1 MFKKS
6 CISSPTAHPA
16 DHLIGKV
23 MGLAPWASQW
33 KSVDPPPQ
41 RLTSGNLLGARSK
54 RVGGKDNED
63 VAKFGV
69 HWDAIEEL
77 RQPNELNDPD
87 VRPYYASLASTV
99 QRDLEEAAMNFVSGL
114 RERTGEENLCLCGGV
129 ALNSVLNG
137 KIAREVGGQG
147 GAKRRE

>member
-1 MFKKS
+1 
-6 CISSPTAHPA
+6 
-16 DHLIGKV
+16 

-41 RLTSGNLLGARSK
+41 RLTSGNLLGSRSK
-54 RVGGKDNED
+54 RVGGNNDED
-63 VAKFGV
+63 SEDGAKFEV
-69 HWDAIEEL
+69 HWDAIEGL
-77 RQPNELNDPD
+77 RQPNELNNPD

-99 QRDLEEAAMNFVSGL
+99 QRDLEKAAMNFVSGL

-137 KIAREVGGQG
+137 KIAREVGGKG
-147 GAKRRE
+147 GIERRE